1 MEEAVVSDLEDV
13 WDNEQETMVDNQL
26 DNQLEE
32 VWGSV
37 QEAVADDQDK

>member
-1 MEEAVVSDLEDV
+1 MKKDVWDSVEEAVVSDLEDV
-13 WDNEQETMVDNQL
+13 WDIVQETMV

-37 QEAVADDQDK
+37 